1 MEDNDDPSSN
11 HSDEER
17 YASIFKEASFLEDA
31 STRIDEAELY
41 SIVSNELKDNIKDS
55 GLWLQA
61 LTLTDGLLETE
72 EKSDEE
78 PQNRILSKAEITY
91 IKLKVQNL
99 KDKQIIAIAESSKK
113 QVEELKKR
121 QAEKRQA
128 EEELKK
134 TQAEEENK
142 KSNLRNRAEE
152 VKWKAALKALEKINH
167 EVTYSISKNGVI
179 KRDYLTIDKLI
190 EYSKDPSK
198 I

>member
-1 MEDNDDPSSN
+1 MEDNEDPFSN
-11 HSDEER
+11 QSDEER
-17 YASIFKEASFLEDA
+17 YTAIFKDA
-31 STRIDEAELY
+31 SLLEGASNRIDEAELY
-41 SIVSNELKDNIKDS
+41 NIVSNELKDNIKDS

-61 LTLTDGLLETE
+61 LTLTEGLLETE

-99 KDKQIIAIAESSKK
+99 KDKQIMAIAESSKK

-121 QAEKRQA
+121 QAE
-128 EEELKK
+128 
-134 TQAEEENK
+134 EENK
-142 KSNLRNRAEE
+142 KSNLRNRAEA
-152 VKWKAALKALEKINH
+152 VKWKAALKALKKKDYD
-167 EVTYSISKNGVI
+167 VTYSISKNGAI
-179 KRDYLTIDKLI
+179 KKERLTFDKLI